1 MVGQCELWKAKFAR
15 QTSKKLHFLFKNC
28 STKEKFWHHTPF
40 FSYSETKESSYSPC
54 HSPGTKYILL
64 KQCVY
69 VHIPEVNRSVKLIYF
84 LLLFLL
90 KCYRENLGIVNINS
104 KWLPMIK
111 CQKNSKA
118 LVFNI
123 YLIILSVLQQILQ
136 LHSSTDQLKNTNYNK
151 WDHA

>member
-1 MVGQCELWKAKFAR
+1 MSFEKQSLQGRLAR
-15 QTSKKLHFLFKNC
+15 NCIFCRRTAVQRRSFDIVHLFF
-28 STKEKFWHHTPF
+28 SSSQTKENICSSHH
-40 FSYSETKESSYSPC
+40 S
-54 HSPGTKYILL
+54 HGTKYILL

-69 VHIPEVNRSVKLIYF
+69 VHIPQVNRSVKLIYF

-90 KCYRENLGIVNINS
+90 KCYRGNLDIVNINS

-111 CQKNSKA
+111 CQMNSKA
-118 LVFNI
+118 LVFNM

-136 LHSSTDQLKNTNYNK
+136 LQSSTDQLKNTNYNK